1 MRFIHT
7 SERSPWVAAAGLA
20 VVAAL
25 LAGLL
30 LARPTTPIPSGAR
43 PTIRITVDQSR
54 TAAVDY
60 SQGTP
65 TTLVSYAD
73 GTRGEASA
81 SALAGVPWTPEK
93 PITMLIVVAQS
104 ACSINV
110 DDVLEVTDG
119 AATNRLAVC
128 VWRP

>member
-1 MRFIHT
+1 MRT
-7 SERSPWVAAAGLA
+7 PWTA
-20 VVAAL
+20 VVALGVVCSL
-25 LAGLL
+25 LVGVL
-30 LARPTTPIPSGAR
+30 LARPATPGPSGAR

-54 TAAVDY
+54 SAAVDY

-104 ACSINV
+104 ECSINV